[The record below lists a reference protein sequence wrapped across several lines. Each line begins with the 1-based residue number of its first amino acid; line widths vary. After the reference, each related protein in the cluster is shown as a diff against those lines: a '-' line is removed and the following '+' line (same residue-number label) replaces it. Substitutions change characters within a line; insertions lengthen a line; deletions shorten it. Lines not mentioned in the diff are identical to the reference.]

1 MDEKNKQTSMGR
13 DCGAENSLTSLPVTN
28 GAKKRSIYTI
38 KIKAKDKNASLSAP
52 RSARRPKQMAR
63 IDC

>member
-1 MDEKNKQTSMGR
+1 MDAKNSQTSTGGVCCA
-13 DCGAENSLTSLPVTN
+13 DNSLTSLPVTN

-52 RSARRPKQMAR
+52 
-63 IDC
+63 